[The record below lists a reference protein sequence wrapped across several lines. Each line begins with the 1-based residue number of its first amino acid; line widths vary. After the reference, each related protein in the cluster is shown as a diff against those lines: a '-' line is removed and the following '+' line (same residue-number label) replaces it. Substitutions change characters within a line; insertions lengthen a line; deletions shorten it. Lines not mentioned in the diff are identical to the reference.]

1 MRRFNRRN
9 GDQFAEESYPSLS
22 APRARRPDA
31 GGPPR
36 PRRTRTDRSFPLAE
50 IADAFGLQESG
61 GHFGKIVV
69 EY

>member
-1 MRRFNRRN
+1 MRRHNRRN
-9 GDQFAEESYPSLS
+9 GYQFAYESYPGLS

-31 GGPPR
+31 GGSPR
-36 PRRTRTDRSFPLAE
+36 PRQTRTDRSFPLAE
-50 IADAFGLQESG
+50 IADAFRFQESG